1 MARQSEQ
8 LEHETEHAHG
18 QLLEPSDE
26 RRSPT
31 DNGRGRSATTPS
43 DIPAR
48 GWKDILLRMY
58 EGISADRILANA
70 AAVTFYALLAIFP
83 GIAALVSI
91 YGLFADPTT
100 IASNL
105 DTVSDIMP
113 GGAVEVVRD
122 QVNRIAEQ
130 GSATLGISF
139 LVGLMI
145 SLWSANGGMKALL
158 DALNRNNSSGRGG
171 GLAGAT

>member
-8 LEHETEHAHG
+8 LEREIERLHG
-18 QLLEPSDE
+18 QFLGTSDE

-31 DNGRGRSATTPS
+31 DNSRGRSATTPS
-43 DIPAR
+43 DMPAR

-70 AAVTFYALLAIFP
+70 AGVTFYALLAIFP

-105 DTVSDIMP
+105 DAVSDVMP

-122 QVNRIAEQ
+122 QVNRIAAQ
-130 GSATLGISF
+130 GAATLGISF
-139 LVGLMI
+139 LAGLV
-145 SLWSANGGMKALL
+145 S
-158 DALNRNNSSGRGG
+158 RY
-171 GLAGAT
+171 GARMAA